1 MTTLGKVLPP
11 FRLLI
16 RKNISNCARK
26 LSYIVESSHRS
37 YRSRILHN
45 NHCLLLH
52 TALFSEQQCQ
62 EERERERERERE
74 GYCVTTTFFQDI
86 TSIHTHTHTHTH
98 RHTHTHTHQIT
109 YTNVCGRK
117 AGVLFHLTPY
127 YHLKTTRN
135 IAGSEFLNFCP
146 HKTLIKWLYLCG

>member
-1 MTTLGKVLPP
+1 MEKNVYHNFHVSLTAPMFAFFIFYKDYYGNPLTTLGKILPP

-62 EERERERERERE
+62 EERERERGILR
-74 GYCVTTTFFQDI
+74 YDHFFPR
-86 TSIHTHTHTHTH
+86 HNLYTHTHTHTH
-98 RHTHTHTHQIT
+98 RHTHTHTH
-109 YTNVCGRK
+109 
-117 AGVLFHLTPY
+117 TPN
-127 YHLKTTRN
+127 H
-135 IAGSEFLNFCP
+135 I
-146 HKTLIKWLYLCG
+146 H